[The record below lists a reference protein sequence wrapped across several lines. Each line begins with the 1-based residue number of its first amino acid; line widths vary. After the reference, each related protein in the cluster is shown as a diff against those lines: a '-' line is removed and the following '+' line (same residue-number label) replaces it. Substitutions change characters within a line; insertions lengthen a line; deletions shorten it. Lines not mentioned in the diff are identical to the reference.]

1 MKTPHPP
8 GTPGE
13 PPPTRRGCPSIVSAR
28 ARARGRGHDIHESR
42 LADDPHPSAIPIRV
56 VLVVV
61 VVVA

>member
-1 MKTPHPP
+1 MPID
-8 GTPGE
+8 
-13 PPPTRRGCPSIVSAR
+13 RLR

-56 VLVVV
+56 VVLVVV